1 MDDKFVV
8 FCSEKA
14 GSAERRTRA
23 LADHLKHLESTMDR
37 ISLAAALKDEDGQ
50 PSGSI
55 MIVGAANAEDARRF
69 VERDPFFSAGVWE
82 SLHVHRLGAAVG
94 HWICNEAP

>member
-14 GSAERRTRA
+14 GSAERRTRT

-50 PSGSI
+50 LSGSI
-55 MIVGAANAEDARRF
+55 MIVGASNAEYARRF
-69 VERDPFFSAGVWE
+69 VERDLTDLARHLVVLQEITLSDNTLA
-82 SLHVHRLGAAVG
+82 
-94 HWICNEAP
+94 